1 MSVCVLLFMPQAE
14 NGPANNNNNGKKYG
28 FIYRVFKFVSRQTC
42 GLRGGVAVVAKI
54 AKIAKI
60 AKLAMAATVSMAAI
74 IAIAATVGANL

>member
-1 MSVCVLLFMPQAE
+1 MPQAE

-42 GLRGGVAVVAKI
+42 GLRGGVAVVAKL

-60 AKLAMAATVSMAAI
+60 TKLAMAASVSMAAI

>member
-1 MSVCVLLFMPQAE
+1 MPQAE

-28 FIYRVFKFVSRQTC
+28 FIYRVVKFVSRQTC

>member
-1 MSVCVLLFMPQAE
+1 MPQAE

-42 GLRGGVAVVAKI
+42 GLRGGVAVAAKI

-60 AKLAMAATVSMAAI
+60 AKLAMAAAVSMADI

>member
-1 MSVCVLLFMPQAE
+1 MPQAE

-42 GLRGGVAVVAKI
+42 GLRGGVAVVAKL
-54 AKIAKI
+54 AKIAKLAQVAKL

-74 IAIAATVGANL
+74 IAITAMLGANL

>member
-1 MSVCVLLFMPQAE
+1 MPQAE

-74 IAIAATVGANL
+74 IAIAAMVGANL

>member
-1 MSVCVLLFMPQAE
+1 MPQAE

-42 GLRGGVAVVAKI
+42 GLRGRVAVVAKVAKI
-54 AKIAKI
+54 AKIT
-60 AKLAMAATVSMAAI
+60 KLAMAATVSMAAI

>member
-1 MSVCVLLFMPQAE
+1 MPQAE

-28 FIYRVFKFVSRQTC
+28 FIYLVFKFVSRQTC
-42 GLRGGVAVVAKI
+42 ELRGGVAVVAKI

>member
-60 AKLAMAATVSMAAI
+60 TKLAMAATVSMADI